1 MTELARRS
9 TAELLDETGLLVI
22 PLGATEQHGPHL
34 PLGTDTR
41 IAEALAR
48 ELVSRLPDVTV
59 APAVAY
65 GASGEHQGFA
75 GTVSIGQTALE
86 MLLVELGRSASDT
99 FPRLLFLSG
108 HGGNAKPLAR
118 AVRRLRA
125 EGRDVR
131 AWSPAEC
138 WRGDAHAGRVETSVM
153 LALSAEDVNMATAAA
168 GDTRPLTEIL
178 PELQAGGVASVS
190 PNGVLGDPVGANA
203 AEGIELMSVAVDAL
217 SVAVSDWPA
226 HDGAWL

>member
-48 ELVSRLPDVTV
+48 ELASRLPDVTV

-138 WRGDAHAGRVETSVM
+138 WRGDAHAGRLETSVM
-153 LALSAEDVNMATAAA
+153 LALGAEDVNMATAAA
-168 GDTRPLTEIL
+168 GDTRPLMEIL
-178 PELQAGGVASVS
+178 PELQAGGVAAVS

-203 AEGIELMSVAVDAL
+203 AEGIELMNLAVDAL
-217 SVAVSDWPA
+217 SVAVSDWPE